1 MASISSLGIGSGL
14 DLNGLLDKLSTAEQ
28 QRLTPYTTQQTSYKA
43 QLTAYGTLKSSL
55 EKFDNLS
62 KDLAKA
68 DFFNTTKASKHDQ
81 FTVTTNAKAVAGNY
95 SVEVKQLAQAQ
106 SLTTQ
111 QTVTDQAVQLGTS
124 GATGRSIEL
133 TQGTPPKT
141 TTIPLGDGQTSLLEM
156 RDAINGAKAGVTA
169 SIVRVGDNSYQLALT
184 SSSTGSANQMTVKVN
199 GDSKLGDLLDFDPSV
214 PSSSPTAIKQTV
226 EAKDAIIT
234 MNGTEIVRSSNTI
247 TDAPQGTT
255 IELKAKTKDGEPQN
269 LILSADNSG
278 AMDKIKSWVDS
289 YNSLLDTFTSLTKYT
304 PVKTGEAQSKTN
316 GALLGDN
323 TLRGVQAAIK
333 GALSSAQDNPELKG
347 LGNLGITTDGK
358 TGKLTVNSDKLTK
371 AFTDHPD
378 QVANFFVGNGKDS
391 GMATNIHSE
400 IQSYIKA
407 GGVIESTTKSINT
420 NLDRLSVRIDS
431 VSDSIQE
438 TIDRY
443 KAQFVQ
449 LDTMMSKLNSTS
461 SYLTQQFTA
470 MNS

>member
-55 EKFDNLS
+55 EKFDTLS
-62 KDLAKA
+62 KDLSSA
-68 DFFNTTKASKHDQ
+68 DFFNSTKASVHDA
-81 FTVTTNAKAVAGNY
+81 FSVTTNAKAVAGNY
-95 SVEVKQLAQAQ
+95 TVHVTQLAQAQ

-111 QTVTDQAVQLGTS
+111 KEITDQSAQLGTT
-124 GATGRSIEL
+124 GATDRKISI
-133 TQGTPPKT
+133 TQGNPAKT
-141 TTIPLGDGQTSLLEM
+141 VDIPLKDNQTSLLEM
-156 RDAINGAKAGVTA
+156 RDAINGAKAGVKA
-169 SIVRVGDNSYQLALT
+169 SIVRVGDNQYQLALT
-184 SSSTGSANQMTVKVN
+184 SSATGSANQMSVQVS
-199 GDSKLGDLLDFDPSV
+199 GDDRLGSYINYTAG
-214 PSSSPTAIKQTV
+214 SSSNAMKETV
-226 EAKDAIIT
+226 AAQDSIIE
-234 MNGTEIVRSSNTI
+234 MNGTKITRSSNTI
-247 TDAPQGTT
+247 TDAPQGVT
-255 IELKAKTKDGEPQN
+255 IELKAKSKTADAEN
-269 LILSADNSG
+269 LIISADNSG

-358 TGKLTVNSDKLTK
+358 TGKLTVDSDKLTK

>member
-62 KDLAKA
+62 RDLASA
-68 DFFNTTKASKHDQ
+68 DFFNTTKASTHDA
-81 FTVTTNAKAVAGNY
+81 FTVTTNTKAVAGNY
-95 SVEVKQLAQAQ
+95 TVEVTQLAQAQ

-111 QTVTDQAVQLGTS
+111 KPIADQTSQLGGS
-124 GATGRSIEL
+124 GTDRSITI
-133 TQGTPPKT
+133 TQGTPPKAT
-141 TTIPLGDGQTSLLEM
+141 DIPLGDGKSSLVEM

-184 SSSTGSANQMTVKVN
+184 SSSTGSANQMSVKVN
-199 GDSKLGDLLDFDPSV
+199 GDDALGEYIDYDSSTPST
-214 PSSSPTAIKQTV
+214 SPTAMKQTV
-226 EAKDAIIT
+226 EAKDAVIT

-255 IELKAKTKDGEPQN
+255 IELKAKTKEPQN
-269 LILSADNSG
+269 LIISADNTGS
-278 AMDKIKSWVDS
+278 MDKIKSWVTS

-304 PVKTGEAQSKTN
+304 PVKSGEAQSASN

-358 TGKLTVNSDKLTK
+358 TGKLTVDNDKLTK

-378 QVANFFVGNGKDS
+378 QVANFFAGNGTDS
-391 GMATNIHSE
+391 GMATNIHNE